1 VRLSLPFHRQHPDV
15 EEHDAPGDGTRGD
28 VLRPQFRWAPGWAM
42 VLGLK
47 GAGTMAEK
55 KEEQA
60 LMDPFKIKHVDAW
73 LLDYARPRGG
83 VVTVRD
89 GEYMVG

>member
-1 VRLSLPFHRQHPDV
+1 MTLGLCLRNPDV
-15 EEHDAPGDGTRGD
+15 IWMMSLTQNSPSRNRCSRHRR
-28 VLRPQFRWAPGWAM
+28 V
-42 VLGLK
+42 
-47 GAGTMAEK
+47 GATGETQED
-55 KEEQA
+55 QA
-60 LMDPFKIKHVDAW
+60 LMNPIKITHVDAW

>member
-1 VRLSLPFHRQHPDV
+1 
-15 EEHDAPGDGTRGD
+15 
-28 VLRPQFRWAPGWAM
+28 M

>member
-1 VRLSLPFHRQHPDV
+1 MK
-15 EEHDAPGDGTRGD
+15 RG
-28 VLRPQFRWAPGWAM
+28 
-42 VLGLK
+42 
-47 GAGTMAEK
+47 MAEK

-60 LMDPFKIKHVDAW
+60 PMDPFRIKHVDAW

-89 GEYMVG
+89 REYVLG